1 MISIWESPFI
11 VVDVETN
18 GPDPLK
24 NRITEI
30 ACLKVQ
36 GGEIIEEFASLV
48 NPHQFIPQF
57 ISQMTGITNEMAF
70 KAPEAE
76 VVIPELKRLMPDDKT
91 IFVAHN
97 VKFDW
102 SFVRHTFMR
111 EKEALDEL
119 NQLCTYKL
127 AKKLLPSDIKKNV
140 GALATFF
147 NIKMQNRHRAFDDA
161 KATALIL
168 LEMLEIVESE
178 HHISS
183 LQELLLFQNKRNN
196 VYKFSKPNYQKVEE
210 KVKSL
215 PDVPGV
221 YYYKNKSDEVI
232 YVGKAKSLKK
242 RVNSYFTGKENI
254 SNKTSELL
262 RTFENIDWIETE
274 SELHALLLESKEIK
288 RLKPKFNVA
297 DKKYTKF
304 PFISLT
310 TSNEFPRLV
319 MAYSHLNNGDEFYGP
334 FRNYTMVEEVCKII
348 DKNFRLRKCDEDLSP
363 NVDFPGCIYFQMNR
377 CSSPCNL
384 KQSKD
389 EYLLE
394 VDKVRKFLN
403 GFSNGIINELEEQM
417 ESSINDLKFEKAI
430 SLREQIAALKKVF
443 KRTSNVSTSI
453 NKNNLIVILPNSIE
467 DKTLDIYFI
476 KQGQLVD
483 FRTVG
488 RKANLD
494 NLLGIISKE
503 FISDENELKLN
514 TELIDEI
521 RIVTSWIFRQQEKG
535 KLIYTEN
542 KTHTQIYSELS
553 KTITNFEFI
562 NNHEDNINFYI

>member
-1 MISIWESPFI
+1 MISIWECPFI

-36 GGEIIEEFASLV
+36 GGVIIEEFASLV

-70 KAPEAE
+70 KAPEAV

-127 AKKLLPSDIKKNV
+127 AKKLLPNDIKKNV
-140 GALATFF
+140 GALATYF

-221 YYYKNKSDEVI
+221 YYYKNKSEEII

-242 RVNSYFTGKENI
+242 RINSYFTGKENI

-262 RTFENIDWIETE
+262 RTFENIEWTETE

-319 MAYSHLNNGDEFYGP
+319 MAYSHLNNGDEFFGP
-334 FRNYTMVEEVCKII
+334 FRSYTMVEEICKII
-348 DKNFRLRKCDEDLSP
+348 DKNFRLRKCVEDLRP
-363 NVDFPGCIYFQMNR
+363 DVNFPGCIYFQMKR

-389 EYLLE
+389 EYLME
-394 VDKVRKFLN
+394 VNKVRNFLS
-403 GFSNGIINELEEQM
+403 GFSNGIIDELEEKM
-417 ESSINDLKFEKAI
+417 ENSVTDLQFEKAI

-453 NKNNLIVILPNSIE
+453 NKNNLVVILPNSIE
-467 DKTLDIYFI
+467 DKTIDVYFI

-494 NLLGIISKE
+494 NLLEIIKHQFVNHES
-503 FISDENELKLN
+503 ELKLN
-514 TELIDEI
+514 PELIDEI

-542 KTHTQIYSELS
+542 KTHTQIYEELS
-553 KTITNFEFI
+553 KTINNFEFI
-562 NNHEDNINFYI
+562 QNHEDNINFYI

>member
-36 GGEIIEEFASLV
+36 GGEIIEEFSSLV

-76 VVIPELKRLMPDDKT
+76 IVIPELKRLMPDDKT

-127 AKKLLPSDIKKNV
+127 AKKLLPNDIKKNV
-140 GALATFF
+140 GALATYF
-147 NIKMQNRHRAFDDA
+147 NIKMQNRHRALDDA

-196 VYKFSKPNYQKVEE
+196 VYKFSKPNFQKVEA

-221 YYYKNKSDEVI
+221 YYYKNKSEVI

-242 RVNSYFTGKENI
+242 RINSYFTGKENI

-262 RTFENIDWIETE
+262 RTFEDIEWTETE

-319 MAYSHLNNGDEFYGP
+319 MAYSHLNNGDEFFGP
-334 FRNYTMVEEVCKII
+334 FRNYTMVEEICKII
-348 DKNFRLRKCDEDLSP
+348 DKNFRLRKCEEDLKP
-363 NVDFPGCIYFQMNR
+363 DVDFPGCIYFQMNR

-384 KQSKD
+384 KQSKE

-394 VDKVRKFLN
+394 VDKVRNFLS
-403 GFSNGIINELEEQM
+403 GFSNGIIDELEEKM
-417 ESSINDLKFEKAI
+417 ESSVIDLQFEKAI
-430 SLREQIAALKKVF
+430 SLREQINALKKVF

-453 NKNNLIVILPNSIE
+453 NKNNLIVVLPNSIE
-467 DKTLDIYFI
+467 DKTIDVYFI
-476 KQGQLVD
+476 KQGQLAD
-483 FRTVG
+483 FKTVG

-494 NLLGIISKE
+494 NLNEIIKKQFVKE
-503 FISDENELKLN
+503 ESELKLN
-514 TELIDEI
+514 PELIDEI

-535 KLIYTEN
+535 KVIYAEN
-542 KTHTQIYSELS
+542 KTQNQIFEELN
-553 KTITNFEFI
+553 KVIYNFEFI
-562 NNHEDNINFYI
+562 TNYEDNINFYI